1 MITQNEK
8 SDFINEYCEERAC
21 FSCTDCVVEDLCEP
35 IMGAFEDPRYA
46 SMTDEAYERLLHH
59 QEDMVRD
66 ASSKYNLS
74 VQNDVVNHPSHYTQG
89 GIECIDAMEAAYG
102 KDRLAS
108 YCIINAF
115 KYLWRSHEKN
125 GIEDV
130 KKAKWYIDKHLELTE
145 EA

>member
-8 SDFINEYCEERAC
+8 SDFINEYCEERPC
-21 FSCTDCVVEDLCEP
+21 FSCTDCVVEDLCES
-35 IMGAFEDPRYA
+35 IMGAFDDPRYA
-46 SMTDEAYERLLHH
+46 SVTDEAYERLLHH
-59 QEDMVRD
+59 QEDMVRET
-66 ASSKYNLS
+66 
-74 VQNDVVNHPSHYTQG
+74 DVVNHPSHYTQG

-125 GIEDV
+125 GREDV